1 MSNPAIFTI
10 LPNAFYDGSQG
21 GQLSIE
27 DVVNMARRSEE
38 VGVDGFFLADS
49 LAFDVSFSRYN
60 GFEPLTLAAAILA
73 RTERIV
79 VIVTLS
85 TTFTHPYN
93 VARYL
98 TSLSHI
104 GHGRI
109 GVNLVTSFDGERN
122 FGLPDLPAPEE
133 RYDRAGEFI
142 DVVQQLE
149 RSWGTNQD
157 SWTEIGFSGKYFNV
171 QGPLSSK
178 PYPSPILVGQSG
190 SSPPGIGLAAR
201 VADFVFTA
209 GQVNHIQW
217 RYFEA
222 LKDQC
227 MKTRSDNTRPTI
239 LTGLAP
245 IIGDTAKEAEEY
257 ERELTGVLPFEEQLH
272 RLEEVLG
279 IDLSDVDPKD
289 DFPKKRLLPI
299 EDVVRRQGRAADI
312 YEIIERNDLTLAELV
327 RTQNR
332 SNGHRTV
339 VGTADQVAKE
349 IGQIADAGFTDGF
362 IVLLPKL
369 ANVADKVFTELI
381 PRLERNGHLTPS
393 SGADEARSRFLRR
406 V

>member
-1 MSNPAIFTI
+1 
-10 LPNAFYDGSQG
+10 
-21 GQLSIE
+21 
-27 DVVNMARRSEE
+27 
-38 VGVDGFFLADS
+38 
-49 LAFDVSFSRYN
+49 
-60 GFEPLTLAAAILA
+60 LAAAILA

-109 GVNLVTSFDGERN
+109 GVNLVTSFDGEKN

-142 DVVQQLE
+142 DVVHQLE
-149 RSWGTNQD
+149 RSWGADQD
-157 SWTEIGFSGKYFNV
+157 SWTDIDFRGQYFNV

-178 PYPSPILVGQSG
+178 PYPEPILVGQSG
-190 SSPPGIGLAAR
+190 SSPPGIRLAAR

-209 GQVNHIQW
+209 GQVDHIQR

-222 LKDQC
+222 LTSQC
-227 MKTRSDNTRPTI
+227 METRSDNTRPTI

-245 IIGDTAKEAEEY
+245 IIGETTSEAEEY
-257 ERELTGVLPFEEQLH
+257 ERELIGVLSFDEQRL
-272 RLEEVLG
+272 RLEEVLE
-279 IDLSDVDPKD
+279 IDLSDLGPKD

-299 EDVVRRQGRAADI
+299 EQLVRRQGRAADI
-312 YEIIERNDLTLAELV
+312 YEIIEKNDLTLSEVV

-339 VGTADQVAKE
+339 VGTADKVAEE
-349 IGQIADAGFTDGF
+349 IGRIADSGVTDGF
-362 IVLLPKL
+362 ILLLPKL
-369 ANVADKVFTELI
+369 SKAAEKVFEELI
-381 PRLERNGHLTPS
+381 PRLQRNGHLAPS
-393 SGADEARSRFLRR
+393 SSSIETRSRFLRR
-406 V
+406 VQRGRSKSHSEAVSERF